1 MIPTREESI
10 QLLEEGNYL
19 NPGPWKEHSI
29 VVAEC
34 AYKIA
39 SKCDDMDEEKAYVL
53 GLLHDIGRRFGV
65 TYIAHVIDGY
75 NYLMEFGY
83 DEAAKICMTHSFQ
96 LKDINEYIGEID
108 ISNSDKDK
116 IINLLD
122 SYEYDNYDRLIQ
134 LCDSISMPTGVVDI
148 EIRMNDVKTRYGYYP
163 QDKWNKN
170 IELKKYFQDKIGG
183 LEICYIREE
192 F

>member
-1 MIPTREESI
+1 MFPKREKAIEILEESN
-10 QLLEEGNYL
+10 LL
-19 NPGPWKEHSI
+19 NPGPWKDHSI

-53 GLLHDIGRRFGV
+53 GLLHDVGRRFGV

-83 DEAAKICMTHSFQ
+83 DEAARICMTHSFQ

-108 ISNSDKDK
+108 ISYSDKEK
-116 IINLLD
+116 IINLLNG
-122 SYEYDNYDRLIQ
+122 YEYDDYDRLIQ
-134 LCDSISMPTGVVDI
+134 LCDSISMPTGPVDI
-148 EIRMNDVKTRYGYYP
+148 AIRMNDVKTRYGYYP

-170 IELKKYFQDKIGG
+170 IELKKYFEDKVGG
-183 LEICYIREE
+183 LEIC
-192 F
+192 

>member
-83 DEAAKICMTHSFQ
+83 DEAARICMTHSFQ

-122 SYEYDNYDRLIQ
+122 SYEYDDYDRLIQ

>member
-83 DEAAKICMTHSFQ
+83 DEAARICMTHSFQ